1 MQWQS
6 RDQIWNFFKFKMADG
21 RHIGKCWKCY
31 NSPTNCPIWTKR
43 GWSHAINS
51 QTWPPWCSCH
61 GNGRCLATVHWIF
74 SSYGRLEAERVIQF
88 WWNLA
93 QSSKFGNQWQ
103 SRDQIWK
110 VLKFK
115 LADGRHME
123 KCWKCYNSPT
133 SGPSWTKLRWWHPVI
148 SATCSPWCSYHGN
161 GRCLATVHWTFNSCG
176 RLEVELV
183 IQFWWNLEPTLSITV
198 LHRSFTPGW
207 KHTIITNPSHF
218 CYCPQPGLP
227 SRIIGLCTG
236 RLMLIGLF

>member
-1 MQWQS
+1 MTVIFLNS
-6 RDQIWNFFKFKMADG
+6 RWRTAAILENVGNAITRLLINPVG
-21 RHIGKCWKCY
+21 REFGGRIT
-31 NSPTNCPIWTKR
+31 SCPGHVR
-43 GWSHAINS
+43 HE
-51 QTWPPWCSCH
+51 WCGFH
-61 GNGRCLATVHWIF
+61 GNGRCFATAHWIF
-74 SSYGRLEAERVIQF
+74 NSCGRLEADSVNQF
-88 WWNLA
+88 WWNMVHN
-93 QSSKFGNQWQ
+93 SKFGTQWQ